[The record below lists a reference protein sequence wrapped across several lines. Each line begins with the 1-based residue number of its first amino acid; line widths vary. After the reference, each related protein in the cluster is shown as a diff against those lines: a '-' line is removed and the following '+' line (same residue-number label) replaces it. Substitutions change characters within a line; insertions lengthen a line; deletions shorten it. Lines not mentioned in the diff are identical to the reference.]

1 MDSNQLETSRYFAYL
16 KRLRYVKRWS
26 LMRNFDAENVM
37 EHSWEV
43 SVIAHT
49 LAVIKNQLFG
59 GNLDVNA
66 VATAALYHDASEILT
81 GDMPTPVKYQNPE
94 IYKAYKDVE
103 RLAGLK
109 LTELLPSALRNQLQ
123 PLLCQQL
130 APEVEALVKAAD
142 KIQACIKACDEV
154 EAGNREF
161 QTASVNLYQTIKEI
175 QLPEVQYFI
184 SVFISPCYLNLDC
197 LVESDQ

>member
-1 MDSNQLETSRYFAYL
+1 MDTNELQTSRYFAYL

-43 SVIAHT
+43 AVIAHT

-81 GDMPTPVKYQNPE
+81 GDMPTPIKYHNPE

-109 LTELLPSALRNQLQ
+109 LTELLLEVLRNDLQ
-123 PLLCQQL
+123 RLLCQQL
-130 APEVEALVKAAD
+130 APVVEALVKAAD
-142 KIQACIKACDEV
+142 KIQACIKAWDEI
-154 EAGNREF
+154 ESGNREF
-161 QTASVNLYQTIKEI
+161 QTASVNLYKTIKDIE
-175 QLPEVQYFI
+175 LPEVQYFI
-184 SVFISPCYLNLDC
+184 SMFMVPCYLDLDC
-197 LVESDQ
+197 LVESSQ